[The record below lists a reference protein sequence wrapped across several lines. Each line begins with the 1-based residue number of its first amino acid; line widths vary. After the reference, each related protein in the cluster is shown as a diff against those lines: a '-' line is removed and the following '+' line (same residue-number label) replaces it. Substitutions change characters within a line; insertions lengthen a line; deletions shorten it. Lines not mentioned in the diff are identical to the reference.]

1 MECCS
6 EYFLLYLEFSENV
19 VNIRLCLRWTTL
31 FIMSMSEE
39 DCCIQAVGE
48 FFVTFLVEKRTLHI
62 NMQKANEGLT
72 MILICKSTQQFG
84 CIFFKL

>member
-19 VNIRLCLRWTTL
+19 VNIRLCLRWTAL
-31 FIMSMSEE
+31 LIMHMSEE
-39 DCCIQAVGE
+39 DCCIQAVGV
-48 FFVTFLVEKRTLHI
+48 FFVTFLVEKCRLHI
-62 NMQKANEGLT
+62 HMQKANEGLT
-72 MILICKSTQQFG
+72 MILMRKSTQQFG

>member
-19 VNIRLCLRWTTL
+19 VKIRLCLRWTAL
-31 FIMSMSEE
+31 CIMRMSEE
-39 DCCIQAVGE
+39 DCCIQAVGG
-48 FFVTFLVEKRTLHI
+48 FFVTFLVEKCRLHI
-62 NMQKANEGLT
+62 HMQKANEGLT
-72 MILICKSTQQFG
+72 MILMHKSTQQFG